1 MRRENKG
8 TRREKWPN
16 GRWKEEREK
25 KEKSGGGGGKAYKAG
40 VVGSIPGRGT
50 KIPHALEQL
59 NSCTATTELVCLDHR
74 VCAP

>member
-1 MRRENKG
+1 MEDGRKKG
-8 TRREKWPN
+8 
-16 GRWKEEREK
+16 K
-25 KEKSGGGGGKAYKAG
+25 KKKNRGAGGGKAYKAG

>member
-1 MRRENKG
+1 MEDGRKKG
-8 TRREKWPN
+8 
-16 GRWKEEREK
+16 K
-25 KEKSGGGGGKAYKAG
+25 KKKNRGAARGKAYKAG